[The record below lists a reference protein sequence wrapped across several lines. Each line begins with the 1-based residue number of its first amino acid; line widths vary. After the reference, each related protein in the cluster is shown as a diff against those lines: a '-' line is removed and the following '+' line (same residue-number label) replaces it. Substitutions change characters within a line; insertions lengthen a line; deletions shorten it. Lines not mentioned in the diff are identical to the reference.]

1 LRPFYN
7 ITGVLN
13 VILKKSLRSIISP
26 IPFVLNLTAWKMEIR
41 TASQRLILK
50 VQKPVEIPI

>member
-13 VILKKSLRSIISP
+13 VILKKSLMSIISP
-26 IPFVLNLTAWKMEIR
+26 IPYVLNLTAWKMEIR

-50 VQKPVEIPI
+50 VQKPVEIPT